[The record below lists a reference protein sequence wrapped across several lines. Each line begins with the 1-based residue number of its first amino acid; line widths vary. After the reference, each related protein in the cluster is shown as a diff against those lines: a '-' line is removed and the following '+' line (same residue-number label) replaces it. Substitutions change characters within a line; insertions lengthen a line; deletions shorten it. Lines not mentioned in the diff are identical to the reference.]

1 MKGLNKKIYYQYV
14 DLYRMAT
21 FNKDKGKAEHALRI
35 MQLIQHTEKDI
46 ISSNYFELLEL
57 GFTSEDFAEIEEFQ
71 QQKKIT
77 AIELYKDNFADWIRY
92 LIIPEFYDLNML
104 ADIFHKKNI
113 TTLDSLI
120 QYFQKESAINQFG
133 KEQADLY
140 AHFAAKSSF
149 KEFPTNYR
157 KSYTENDSLLTSVNN
172 TPILGNFHNHTKY
185 SDGKCSLEE
194 IVQLA
199 ETNKRDYIGISD
211 HTISARGVSEYELYT
226 QLEHIGK
233 INQTS
238 TCNVLKGIEC
248 EILKDGS
255 LDMPPSVLSQ
265 MDYVISAIHIDY
277 IMLKSEA
284 EHRLIKAL
292 ENPFTNILA
301 HPSSRLY
308 HKKIELF
315 IDMYKIIDACAYNNV
330 AIEINGDP
338 DRIDLDP
345 TYINYAIK
353 KGVMFTIDSDTH
365 TRNGFKNINNAIKIA
380 EDYSIPNNQILNLFA
395 WKDVQEYFKSHKH
408 PLHH

>member
-1 MKGLNKKIYYQYV
+1 MNKLNKKIYYQYV

-35 MQLIQHTEKDI
+35 MQLLQHTKKDI
-46 ISSNYFELLEL
+46 ISSDYFELLEL
-57 GFTSEDFAEIEEFQ
+57 GFTSEDFAEIAEFQ

-92 LIIPEFYDLNML
+92 LIIPDFYNLDML
-104 ADIFHKKNI
+104 AYIFHENNI
-113 TTLDSLI
+113 TTLESLI
-120 QYFQKESAINQFG
+120 QYFQGDSAIKQFG

-140 AHFAAKSSF
+140 AHFAARSSF
-149 KEFPTNYR
+149 EEFPTNYR
-157 KSYTENDSLLTSVNN
+157 KFYNEDDALLTSVNN
-172 TPILGNFHNHTKY
+172 MPILGNFHNHTKY

-199 ETNKRDYIGISD
+199 EIEKRDYIGISD
-211 HTISARGVSEYELYT
+211 HTISARGVSEDELYK

-233 INQTS
+233 INQS
-238 TCNVLKGIEC
+238 SICNVLKGIEC
-248 EILKDGS
+248 EILRDGS

-284 EHRLIKAL
+284 EHRLIKAI

-315 IDMYKIIDACAYNNV
+315 IDMYKIIDACAHNNV

-345 TYINYAIK
+345 TYINYAVK
-353 KGVMFTIDSDTH
+353 KGVMFTLDSDTH
-365 TRNGFKNINNAIKIA
+365 TRTGFKNINNSIQIA
-380 EDYSIPNNQILNLFA
+380 EDYSIPNNQILNLYS
-395 WKDVQEYFKSHKH
+395 WENVQEYFKSHKY
-408 PLHH
+408 L